1 MNTFRIT
8 IIFKN
13 GKGKPYRKYG
23 LTFDEAMDVKD
34 EYMTHRMNQIV
45 NLYMIPE

>member
-13 GKGKPYRKYG
+13 GKPWRKYG
-23 LTFDEAMDVKD
+23 LTFDEAMDIKD
-34 EYMTHRMNQIV
+34 EFMTHKIEQII